1 MKIININIGIV
12 DDMEYAAK
20 VVKSFIRSSVYS
32 KGQDINIYTYTS
44 SQDVMI
50 SATQIKFD
58 ILFMDIDLGDHISGI
73 NIAYKIKEI
82 YPDCLII
89 YMSGYNH
96 FYSDMVKNEL
106 FGFLEKPI
114 DIDEFNRL
122 FKKAIDRINNIYKKY
137 EFKYNGIHM
146 MVYPYQI
153 MYAYSSLRKCNLV
166 LNSGEILSFYEKINN
181 LEKDLKEIY
190 PHFIRVNKSFLVNSL
205 YIKSYKKDAVIMN
218 DGLEL
223 KVSRSYRDS
232 FFNEI
237 FKEI

>member
-96 FYSDMVKNEL
+96 PLNKYLHALL
-106 FGFLEKPI
+106 F
-114 DIDEFNRL
+114 
-122 FKKAIDRINNIYKKY
+122 
-137 EFKYNGIHM
+137 
-146 MVYPYQI
+146 
-153 MYAYSSLRKCNLV
+153 
-166 LNSGEILSFYEKINN
+166 LSFYYP
-181 LEKDLKEIY
+181 LKS
-190 PHFIRVNKSFLVNSL
+190 SFSNEARRILL
-205 YIKSYKKDAVIMN
+205 YRAVSMC
-218 DGLEL
+218 L
-223 KVSRSYRDS
+223 
-232 FFNEI
+232 
-237 FKEI
+237 